1 MKMKLR
7 PTTMSQ
13 DTSRNSYLDGLTLFT
28 ESVLKPDPKLR
39 QCAKN
44 QHCYDE
50 LMQIR
55 EDVLAFLQ
63 DKRNEEK
70 D

>member
-1 MKMKLR
+1 
-7 PTTMSQ
+7 MSH

-50 LMQIR
+50 LMYIR
-55 EDVLAFLQ
+55 EEVLAFLQ
-63 DKRNEEK
+63 AKRYGEE